1 MSRVKTVVLG
11 LMVLVLIAGVTVL
24 AYAHWTKPISDADAQ
39 VAAGQLDSALA
50 NYASAETRFDHF
62 PAAKQAFASEYN
74 RVVANQLWL
83 LYRLGRY
90 DAVIDKAE
98 RAPEGADPHFWA
110 GCALYQKSQAALKPQ
125 EKKQILSSAQQ
136 ELHDALANSPEDW
149 DAKYDF
155 EMVARLQKG
164 PSQKQGGQPQNI
176 DLLRKEPSEYKNK
189 QVKPEG

>member
-1 MSRVKTVVLG
+1 
-11 LMVLVLIAGVTVL
+11 VTAL
-24 AYAHWTKPISDADAQ
+24 AYAHWTAPVSNADAA
-39 VAAGQLDSALA
+39 VAAGDLDHALA
-50 NYASAETRFDHF
+50 DYAAAEARFDQY

-74 RVVANQLWL
+74 RVISNELLV

-90 DAVIDKAE
+90 DDVIDKAQ

-110 GCALYQKSQAALKPQ
+110 GCALYQKAQAAQKAQ
-125 EKKQILSSAQQ
+125 DRKQILNSAQQ
-136 ELHDALANSPEDW
+136 ELHDALALSPDDW
-149 DAKYDF
+149 DAKYDY

-164 PSQKQGGQPQNI
+164 PSQHQGGQPQNL